1 MLILLIQVIG
11 AILTA
16 FISLLLLKKDTR
28 TTTEAIRKEA
38 LLVNRII
45 IAVTAVSI
53 LNLGISYYLSQNE
66 KAQLVKDKKELKED
80 NADLMLQLSKNNTE
94 QSKLITYQKQSARQL
109 TLAANNLQ
117 HLINGSKEVPLF
129 HFIMLSNKTL
139 LGTVLNKDYKPVY
152 NLSVRITNY
161 DNLLQCKT
169 KKAGVFDMKCFV
181 TNTAY
186 NPLIT
191 SLGAK
196 NLYYLKLPK
205 FNKKAQW
212 GRYIITLTFNKKSYY
227 EEAVYS
233 NSQKHGLSQALR
245 VIEYDDNAII
255 HKTIIKSNDYKLKYI
270 NWDKAFPLPL
280 NLQLKKF

>member
-53 LNLGISYYLSQNE
+53 LNLGISYYISQID
-66 KAQLVKDKKELKED
+66 KAQLIKDKKELKED
-80 NADLMLQLSKNNTE
+80 NTNLKFELSKNTVE

-117 HLINGSKEVPLF
+117 HLINGSKTVPLF
-129 HFIMLSNKTL
+129 HLIVLSNKSL
-139 LGTVLNKDYKPVY
+139 LGTIVNKDHKPAY
-152 NLSVRITNY
+152 NLSAKITNY
-161 DNLLQCKT
+161 DNLLKCKT
-169 KKAGVFDMKCFV
+169 RKANVFDLKCFV
-181 TNTAY
+181 RNTIY
-186 NPLIT
+186 NPMIT
-191 SLGAK
+191 SLGA
-196 NLYYLKLPK
+196 NSVYYLKLPK
-205 FNKKAQW
+205 FNNKAIW
-212 GRYIITLTFNKKSYY
+212 GRYIITIVFNKKSYR

-233 NSQKHGLSQALR
+233 ISKKGLSQALR
-245 VIEYDDNAII
+245 VTEYEDNIVI
-255 HKTIIKSNDYKLKYI
+255 HTTEIKNKDYSLKNV
-270 NWDKAFPLPL
+270 NWNKAFPLPL

>member
-53 LNLGISYYLSQNE
+53 LNLGISYYISQID
-66 KAQLVKDKKELKED
+66 KAQLIKDKKELKQD
-80 NADLMLQLSKNNTE
+80 NTNLKFDLSKNTVE

-117 HLINGSKEVPLF
+117 HLINGSKTVPLF
-129 HFIMLSNKTL
+129 HLIVLSNKFL
-139 LGTVLNKDYKPVY
+139 LGTIVNKDHKPAY
-152 NLSVRITNY
+152 NLSVKITNY
-161 DNLLQCKT
+161 DNLLKCKT
-169 KKAGVFDMKCFV
+169 RKANVFDLKCFV
-181 TNTAY
+181 RNTIY
-186 NPLIT
+186 NPMIT
-191 SLGAK
+191 SLGA
-196 NLYYLKLPK
+196 NSVYYLKLPK
-205 FNKKAQW
+205 FNNKATW
-212 GRYIITLTFNKKSYY
+212 GRYIITIVFNKKSYCQQ
-227 EEAVYS
+227 AVYS
-233 NSQKHGLSQALR
+233 ISKKGLSQALR
-245 VIEYDDNAII
+245 VIEYEDNVVI
-255 HKTIIKSNDYKLKYI
+255 HTTEIKNKDYSLKNV
-270 NWDKAFPLPL
+270 NWNKAFPLPL